1 MGGSLSNSKV
11 ILLLV
16 CQGTGTCFWGDG
28 MWGGFRRWKP
38 SRVVGDILKW
48 SKGLIP
54 SGTWQGLYQSYYL
67 TMLHLHSTW
76 AFAPS
81 VFSWGWIT
89 ACEEVC
95 CGMLKMKE
103 PLKSNRH
110 CTALSSL
117 VDTSSLRA
125 GPIVW
130 KGSLKCMAK
139 WCPARFLLD
148 LCYFQLGWSAVLHL
162 VEKPWLP
169 HRQLHVLHNR
179 KPKSNILQV
188 WRSFVVTFWRRR
200 MDMVAV

>member
-1 MGGSLSNSKV
+1 MGD
-11 ILLLV
+11 
-16 CQGTGTCFWGDG
+16 WGMG
-28 MWGGFRRWKP
+28 WVQTLKTLKGCWGYLEMAQRVDAFRYLT
-38 SRVVGDILKW
+38 RVVSIILFDHA
-48 SKGLIP
+48 SP
-54 SGTWQGLYQSYYL
+54 Y
-67 TMLHLHSTW
+67 
-76 AFAPS
+76 
-81 VFSWGWIT
+81 FSWGWIT

-117 VDTSSLRA
+117 VDIVDTNSLRA
-125 GPIVW
+125 GPIVE

-169 HRQLHVLHNR
+169 LPDNCMYCTTGTKIKHFATPPVSTELAV
-179 KPKSNILQV
+179 QV

-200 MDMVAV
+200 NGYGRCLGVMKN